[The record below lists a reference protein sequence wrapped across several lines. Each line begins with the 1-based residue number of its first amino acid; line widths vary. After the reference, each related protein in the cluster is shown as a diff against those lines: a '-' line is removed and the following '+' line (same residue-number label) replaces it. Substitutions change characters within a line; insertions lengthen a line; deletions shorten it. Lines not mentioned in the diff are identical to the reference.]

1 MKAHIKPLKPQQ
13 FTKKPVTVEA
23 IRWTGENLM
32 DVISFTDGPP
42 DTRSHHAGM
51 MWDNYADLVGKEGLK
66 IFTLEGKMNA
76 DIGDWIIKG
85 LKGEF
90 YPCKPDIFEATYTLN
105 WFHGKASSISGNID
119 QVALDC
125 ASEIMGLFGKCW
137 NGREAQLKAAV
148 QCSIIEAID
157 KVKSPALSASAE
169 PSAPII
175 HPINM
180 KVMMQAYE
188 QVDHK
193 ALLHG
198 TSNWC
203 ASMATALRGVLQ
215 GQPSAPVERDER
227 AEFEHWECY
236 APEGP
241 QVDPMWMSRCTIDR
255 NAYGIASVQKD
266 WEAWQAREC
275 KS

>member
-1 MKAHIKPLKPQQ
+1 MKDEFVMVRRNVLVDACSFDDGTRLSAQHAIEALLAQPAEQHQ
-13 FTKKPVTVEA
+13 GEPVA
-23 IRWTGENLM
+23 WM
-32 DVISFTDGPP
+32 Y
-42 DTRSHHAGM
+42 TRSEVEWPAFYDKRKDAAGWKETPLFTHADPGEVERLQRELSVT
-51 MWDNYADLVGKEGLK
+51 NKLYA
-66 IFTLEGKMNA
+66 
-76 DIGDWIIKG
+76 
-85 LKGEF
+85 
-90 YPCKPDIFEATYTLN
+90 EACQ
-105 WFHGKASSISGNID
+105 ASYD
-119 QVALDC
+119 
-125 ASEIMGLFGKCW
+125 FGSL
-137 NGREAQLKAAV
+137 RAQLAERDALIEEAYSDGWNDGLGSMEQRYQNTPRTLTEGWGRFKA
-148 QCSIIEAID
+148 D
-157 KVKSPALSASAE
+157 NALSASAE

-215 GQPSAPVERDER
+215 WQPSAPVERDER